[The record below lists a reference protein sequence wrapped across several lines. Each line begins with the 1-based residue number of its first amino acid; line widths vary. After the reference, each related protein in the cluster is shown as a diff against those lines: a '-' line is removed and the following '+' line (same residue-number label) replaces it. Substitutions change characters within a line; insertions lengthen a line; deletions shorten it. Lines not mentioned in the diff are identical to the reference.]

1 MRLARTLASLS
12 ACALATGCGSPA
24 PAGATG
30 APAPTDLPPGLGVA
44 APPSVAGWTVPA
56 CAPGTMPVAGE
67 AACAAMGA
75 DCNGSGWPD
84 PIEGAART
92 LYVRPGASG
101 DGSSPD
107 RPFGSVADALAA
119 AQGGDA
125 IALAEGRH
133 APFRVTRSVR
143 IVGACN
149 AKTVIATPAE
159 SLSKATV
166 EYVRGGG
173 TLENLT
179 ITGPAPGVL
188 LDGVTDPLVV
198 RNVAVR
204 GAARWGIGATRGTTG
219 LVLDHVHV
227 ADLQTGTPTGGR
239 GFEIASGGAI
249 TMRAVTVQGA
259 HGFGVTLL
267 GATTL
272 AADRLAILGIA
283 ALPSPGAG
291 GQGLSVTG
299 RSKAT
304 LTRAVV
310 RGARELG
317 VIAAGAG
324 STLVAEDLA
333 VEDIDG
339 ALTNDKGYGVRL
351 EQSAEAI
358 LRRTQVVRARAAGV
372 IASVGAAASG
382 TRVTVDDS
390 RGAGVFVAE
399 ASEASFGQLVIRRV
413 LGRERDGTLG
423 MGVLVGGGSRVTLE
437 GALVEDAR
445 TVGVALA
452 QTGTRAAL
460 DGVTIRRVRSSSASG
475 YAGGGLAVGRGTTLE
490 GAGVRIEDVQDYGV
504 LIAGDDAQAALEG
517 LTVDRVGVAECVRAG
532 TTCASAGIGVLQ
544 IGGQLGVTTFD
555 VGRCGIGLVVY
566 DPKRANDPAWLASYG
581 AVAPRLFMRGGR
593 FTGNGVGV
601 NVQTDGFDV
610 GASFLDVESY
620 GNASGDFTSDAIALA
635 NPSASFE
642 GLGSGGL

>member
-1 MRLARTLASLS
+1 
-12 ACALATGCGSPA
+12 
-24 PAGATG
+24 
-30 APAPTDLPPGLGVA
+30 
-44 APPSVAGWTVPA
+44 
-56 CAPGTMPVAGE
+56 MPVAGE

-204 GAARWGIGATRGTTG
+204 GAARWGIGVTRGTTG

-227 ADLQTGTPTGGR
+227 ADLQTGTATGGR

-317 VIAAGAG
+317 VIAAGVG
-324 STLVAEDLA
+324 SALVAEDLA

-372 IASVGAAASG
+372 IATTRARVTLEDVSVRETRAQGDGDLGLGVASVGAAASG

-490 GAGVRIEDVQDYGV
+490 GAGVRIDDVQDYGV